1 MTIGEA
7 IKKARKNRG
16 LSRAQLAKKSGVSLP
31 TLSQWESDKSIP
43 TVLLL
48 SYVAD
53 VLEMS
58 IDDLIGRERRA

>member
-31 TLSQWESDKSIP
+31 TLAQWESDKFIP